1 MGTYFNAHAI
11 IEKNFKIT
19 CKILY
24 RKAVNI
30 GEREVNFIMED
41 KKIIKLL
48 FARAENAITELAA
61 KFGRQLQRI
70 AVNILGNSQDAEEC
84 TNDTYLALWNAIP
97 PVSPDPLA
105 PYVYR
110 TGRNTALKRL
120 HRDTAKKRDSRYDVS
135 LEELNECLPGETTE
149 QTVDARE
156 LGRILDRFLDTKSKE
171 SRYIFVRRYWF
182 GDSVTDIA
190 KDMKLKENAVYVRLS
205 RIRSSLKE
213 YLKKEGYHY
222 EA

>member
-1 MGTYFNAHAI
+1 
-11 IEKNFKIT
+11 
-19 CKILY
+19 
-24 RKAVNI
+24 
-30 GEREVNFIMED
+30 MED

>member
-1 MGTYFNAHAI
+1 
-11 IEKNFKIT
+11 
-19 CKILY
+19 
-24 RKAVNI
+24 
-30 GEREVNFIMED
+30 MED
-41 KKIIKLL
+41 KKIVQLL
-48 FARAENAITELAA
+48 FARAENAISELGTR
-61 KFGRQLQRI
+61 FGKQLYRI
-70 AVNILGNSQDAEEC
+70 AYNILGNKMDAEEC

-135 LEELNECLPGETTE
+135 LEELNECLPGEDLE
-149 QTVDARE
+149 QKIDARE
-156 LGRILDRFLDTKSKE
+156 LGRTMERFLESKSRE
-171 SRYIFVRRYWF
+171 NRYIFIRRYWY
-182 GDSVTDIA
+182 GDSVGEIA
-190 KDMKLKENAVYVRLS
+190 RALKLKENAVSVRLN

-213 YLKKEGYHY
+213 FLEKEGYRY

>member
-1 MGTYFNAHAI
+1 
-11 IEKNFKIT
+11 
-19 CKILY
+19 
-24 RKAVNI
+24 
-30 GEREVNFIMED
+30 MED
-41 KKIIKLL
+41 KKIVQLL
-48 FARAENAITELAA
+48 FARAENAISELGTR
-61 KFGRQLQRI
+61 FGKQLYRI
-70 AVNILGNSQDAEEC
+70 AYNILGNKMDAEEC

-135 LEELNECLPGETTE
+135 LEELNECLPGEDLE
-149 QTVDARE
+149 QIIDARE
-156 LGRILDRFLDTKSKE
+156 LGRTMERFLKSKSRE
-171 SRYIFVRRYWF
+171 NRYIFIRRYWY
-182 GDSVTDIA
+182 GDSVGEIA
-190 KDMKLKENAVYVRLS
+190 RALKVKENAVSVRLN

-213 YLKKEGYHY
+213 FLEKEGYRY